1 MSQAHYEA
9 NRLSS
14 ERPYTMSSSRKC
26 LLPFRMRRPQ
36 TAPDIK
42 ISHRFS
48 HPNENIVRQITHEHV
63 LAIGDRL
70 LTQIQRN
77 NENRIQ
83 QTYQQLI
90 EAERI
95 RMENEHRKKSDEITQ
110 KWQAKLEEE
119 KVKLQKELDDG
130 FINME
135 RTRRER
141 NQVEEQA
148 LIRRMKDECD
158 QALARQWKHANEQLS
173 LAVKQGEDRLRVLL
187 ELKYLEEKEQFA
199 QELIAKKDAEYAEQ
213 ELKAVE
219 KVKVELT
226 KEHNQD
232 IKIIKERHSQ
242 EIAELKNKLKL
253 TEERFRR
260 EFSLR
265 SRLESDF
272 RLLQTDYKRFMDNS
286 NVFHSDYMLK
296 LYHIGEQIGD
306 AKFEQVLD
314 RILAESNIQHIP
326 SQSVKTQIHKSKH
339 SLKLHDK

>member
-14 ERPYTMSSSRKC
+14 ERPYTTSSSRKSF
-26 LLPFRMRRPQ
+26 LPFRMRRPQ
-36 TAPDIK
+36 TSPDVK

-48 HPNENIVRQITHEHV
+48 HPNDNLIRQITHQHILTV
-63 LAIGDRL
+63 GDRL
-70 LTQIQRN
+70 LGQMQHN

-83 QTYQQLI
+83 QTYQQLL

-95 RMENEHRKKSDEITQ
+95 RMENEHRKKSDELTR
-110 KWQAKLEEE
+110 KWQAQLEEE
-119 KVKLQKELDDG
+119 KLKLQKKLDEG
-130 FINME
+130 FTNME
-135 RTRRER
+135 RTRQER
-141 NQVEEQA
+141 NQVDEQV

-158 QALARQWKHANEQLS
+158 QSLARQWKHANEQLS
-173 LAVKQGEDRLRVLL
+173 LAVKQAEDRLRASL
-187 ELKYLEEKEQFA
+187 ELKHLEEQEKFA
-199 QELIAKKDAEYAEQ
+199 HELIAKKDAEYAEQ
-213 ELKAVE
+213 ELKVVE
-219 KVKVELT
+219 KVKAELR
-226 KEHNQD
+226 KEHDQD
-232 IKIIKERHSQ
+232 IKIINERHSQ

-260 EFSLR
+260 EFTLR

-314 RILAESNIQHIP
+314 RILAESNIQQTS
-326 SQSVKTQIHKSKH
+326 SQSVKTQSHKSKH
-339 SLKLHDK
+339 PLKLRDS